1 MFFRG
6 VWGYLPANIAQGL
19 VGLLSITLFT
29 RILTPDA
36 YGLYALG
43 FSVMTLGHT
52 IVFTWLEAAMARFYA
67 AEQTQGRLPD
77 HFATLHRAFW
87 IMGLVFLPLAGVA
100 LWLWPAGQGLKL
112 AAGAGLAAIPGR
124 CLIKLVQE
132 HRRAAG
138 DVAAASGLD
147 IVQTLGGFGL
157 GALFA
162 WAGLGGAAPLVGAGA
177 IALVC
182 LPFVLPRELALGRGG
197 RLQPDQLKAYA
208 AYGLPLSA
216 SLILA
221 LALATTDRF
230 LIAAFLDAKSVG
242 AYHAAYSLAN
252 RTLDVMF
259 IWLGAAGG
267 PALVMALE
275 RGGRPAL
282 EKAARE
288 QASTLLLITLPA
300 AVGLALVARPLAE
313 LMVGEGLREDAA
325 QVTPWIAVGAFFA
338 GTCTYYLN
346 QSFTLARRPSVLLAS
361 MAFPAVANVALNLI
375 LIPRFG
381 VIGAAWATA
390 ASYAFGAL
398 ASMTLGVRTGAMPIP
413 WGTLGKCALAS
424 AAMAGSVLLIPAF
437 GGVFELAAKAAAGAA
452 VYGLIAWAL
461 DAAGVRTHANRV
473 LGSRLLK
480 AFRAGR
486 TA

>member
-6 VWGYLPANIAQGL
+6 VWGYLPANIVQGV
-19 VGLLSITLFT
+19 VGLLSITVFT
-29 RILTPDA
+29 RLLSPEA

-67 AEQTQGRLPD
+67 AEQTQGSLPD

-87 IMGLVFLPLAGVA
+87 ILALVFLPLAGAA
-100 LWLWPAGQGLKL
+100 LWLWPVSPALKL

-138 DVAAASGLD
+138 DVSAASRLD
-147 IVQTLGGFGL
+147 IVQAAGGFGL

-162 WAGLGGAAPLVGAGA
+162 WAGLGGSAPLAGAGA
-177 IALVC
+177 IALLC
-182 LPFVLPRELALGRGG
+182 LPFALPRELSLGRGG
-197 RLQPDQLKAYA
+197 RLEPQRLKAYA
-208 AYGLPLSA
+208 AYGFPLSA

-267 PALVMALE
+267 PALIMALE
-275 RGGRPAL
+275 RGGRPAMN
-282 EKAARE
+282 EAAHE
-288 QASTLLLITLPA
+288 QASTFLLITLPA

-313 LMVGEGLREDAA
+313 LMVGEGLREAAA

-346 QSFTLARRPSVLLAS
+346 QSFTLARRPSLLLAS
-361 MAFPAVANVALNLI
+361 MAFPALANVALNLI
-375 LIPRFG
+375 LIPRYG
-381 VIGAAWATA
+381 VTGAAWATA

-398 ASMTLGVRTGAMPIP
+398 ASAVLAGRTGRMPIP
-413 WGTLGKCALAS
+413 WSTLARCAVAA
-424 AAMAGSVLLIPAF
+424 AAMAGAVLLIPAL
-437 GGVFELAAKAAAGAA
+437 GGVFELAAKATAGVV
-452 VYGLIAWAL
+452 VYGLIAWVL

-480 AFRAGR
+480 GFRAGGR
-486 TA
+486 A